1 MHRLFW
7 KIFLSFWAALI
18 LFAGAAMLTA
28 SHYLEQAR
36 MENAAISPRARLLS
50 HVSDAQ
56 RIAERDGVDGLKAW
70 LREIDRREPIPL
82 FLLDHN
88 GADLLGRPLPLG
100 IAERL
105 ARETMRPGHG
115 PMGPRLRLE
124 IRLPDDTEYRLIA
137 DYQGVTLGRVL
148 DRPHVIALPLILAA
162 LVSGLVCFLLARY
175 LTAPLGR
182 LRRATEAY
190 AAGDLSAR
198 VAPTLGTRKDEVAD
212 LAHAFDHM
220 AQRLQELMA
229 SQRQLLSDVSH
240 ELRSP
245 LARLQVALGL
255 ARQRVAGQADAE
267 FDRIER
273 ESERL
278 NDLIGQL
285 LSLAKLEASTA
296 PSTREAV
303 DLAELLTSIASDA
316 DYEARASRRRVAITR
331 SEPAVIQGEARLLH
345 SALEN
350 IVRNAVRYTPEDT
363 SVNLSLERDREK
375 PDSWRIVIRD
385 QGPGVPDEMLPR
397 LFEPFVRVGD
407 ARDRASGG
415 YGLGLA
421 IAQKA
426 VRLHGGEV
434 SARNEPAGGFSV
446 VVTLPATSI
455 PS

>member
-36 MENAAISPRARLLS
+36 LENAAMSPRARLLN

-56 RIAERDGVDGLKAW
+56 RIAERDGIDGLKAW
-70 LREIDRREPIPL
+70 LREIDRHEPVPL
-82 FLLDHN
+82 YLLDRN
-88 GADLLGRPLPLG
+88 GADLLGRPLPGG

-105 ARETMRPGHG
+105 AREAAHPERG
-115 PMGPRLRLE
+115 PMGPRMRFE
-124 IRLPDDTEYRLIA
+124 IHLPDDSEYRLIA
-137 DYQGVTLGRVL
+137 DYQGVTLSRVL

-162 LVSGLVCFLLARY
+162 LVSGLVCLLLARY

-190 AAGDLSAR
+190 AAGDLGTR
-198 VAPTLGTRKDEVAD
+198 VAPTLGTRRDEVAD
-212 LAHAFDHM
+212 LAHAFDRM

-255 ARQRVAGQADAE
+255 ARQRVTGQADAE
-267 FDRIER
+267 FDRIEH
-273 ESERL
+273 EAERL

-285 LSLAKLEASTA
+285 LSLAKLEAGVTTA
-296 PSTREAV
+296 AREPL
-303 DLAELLTSIASDA
+303 DLAELLATIANDA
-316 DYEARASRRRVAITR
+316 DYEARAAGRRVTITH

-350 IVRNAVRYTPEDT
+350 IVRNALRYTPENT
-363 SVNLSLERDREK
+363 SVDLALERDK
-375 PDSWRIVIRD
+375 PDRWRIVIRD
-385 QGPGVPDEMLPR
+385 HGPGVPEDMLPR
-397 LFEPFVRVGD
+397 LFEPFVRVGT

-434 SARNEPAGGFSV
+434 SARNELAGGFSV
-446 VVTLPATSI
+446 VVTLPAT
-455 PS
+455 PVPA

>member
-36 MENAAISPRARLLS
+36 LENAAMSPRARLLS

-82 FLLDHN
+82 FLLDRN

-148 DRPHVIALPLILAA
+148 DRPHVIALPLVLAA

-220 AQRLQELMA
+220 AQRLQELMT

-255 ARQRVAGQADAE
+255 ARQRVVGQADAE

-273 ESERL
+273 ETERL

-285 LSLAKLEASTA
+285 LSLAKLEASAA
-296 PSTREAV
+296 PATREPV
-303 DLAELLTSIASDA
+303 DLAELLTSVADDA

-331 SEPAVIQGEARLLH
+331 SEPAMIQGEARLLH

-363 SVNLSLERDREK
+363 SVSLSLERDSGK

-385 QGPGVPDEMLPR
+385 QGPGVPEAMLPR

-434 SARNEPAGGFSV
+434 SALNEPAGGFSV
-446 VVTLPATSI
+446 VVTLPATSAPI
-455 PS
+455 

>member
-36 MENAAISPRARLLS
+36 LENVAMSPRARLLS

-70 LREIDRREPIPL
+70 LREIDRREPLPL
-82 FLLDHN
+82 FLLDRN

-105 ARETMRPGHG
+105 ARDAARPGHG
-115 PMGPRLRLE
+115 PMGPRLRFE

-229 SQRQLLSDVSH
+229 SQRQLLSDVVT
-240 ELRSP
+240 R
-245 LARLQVALGL
+245 VALAAGAFAGSIGAGAP
-255 ARQRVAGQADAE
+255 ARYR
-267 FDRIER
+267 
-273 ESERL
+273 
-278 NDLIGQL
+278 
-285 LSLAKLEASTA
+285 
-296 PSTREAV
+296 
-303 DLAELLTSIASDA
+303 
-316 DYEARASRRRVAITR
+316 
-331 SEPAVIQGEARLLH
+331 
-345 SALEN
+345 
-350 IVRNAVRYTPEDT
+350 
-363 SVNLSLERDREK
+363 
-375 PDSWRIVIRD
+375 
-385 QGPGVPDEMLPR
+385 PGRCGV
-397 LFEPFVRVGD
+397 
-407 ARDRASGG
+407 
-415 YGLGLA
+415 
-421 IAQKA
+421 
-426 VRLHGGEV
+426 
-434 SARNEPAGGFSV
+434 
-446 VVTLPATSI
+446 
-455 PS
+455 

>member
-36 MENAAISPRARLLS
+36 LENVAVSPRARLLS

-56 RIAERDGVDGLKAW
+56 RIAQRDGVNGLKAW

-82 FLLDHN
+82 FLLDRN

-148 DRPHVIALPLILAA
+148 DRPQVIALPLILAA

-190 AAGDLSAR
+190 AAGDLGAR

-212 LAHAFDHM
+212 LAHAFDRM

-267 FDRIER
+267 FDRIEH
-273 ESERL
+273 EAERL

-285 LSLAKLEASTA
+285 LSLAKLEASVA
-296 PSTREAV
+296 PSTREPV

-350 IVRNAVRYTPEDT
+350 IVRNAVRYTPEDS
-363 SVNLSLERDREK
+363 SVNLSLDRDRGK
-375 PDSWRIVIRD
+375 PDSWRIVIHD
-385 QGPGVPDEMLPR
+385 QGPGVPQEMLPR
-397 LFEPFVRVGD
+397 LFEPFVRVGT
-407 ARDRASGG
+407 ARDRTSGG

-426 VRLHGGEV
+426 VRLHDGEV
-434 SARNEPAGGFSV
+434 SALNDPAGGFRV
-446 VVTLPATSI
+446 VITLPVSPFPA
-455 PS
+455 